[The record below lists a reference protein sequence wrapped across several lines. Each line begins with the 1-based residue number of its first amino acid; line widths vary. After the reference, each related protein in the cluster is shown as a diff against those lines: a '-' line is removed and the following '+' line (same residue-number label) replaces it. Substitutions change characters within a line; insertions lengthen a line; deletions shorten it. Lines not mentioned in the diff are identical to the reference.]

1 MQYFIYSF
9 LLPFCMKTY
18 LLLVFVCFLVIG
30 CTPLDQTSQQL
41 PSTQPVDTV
50 QQSSPTTST
59 SSLITLEQLRAHSQ
73 SGDCWVSY
81 EGTVYDITEWLPLHP
96 GGSAVIA
103 QYCGT
108 SSEFE
113 TAFSGKHGQQM
124 IGQLQAQ
131 GRVVGTLN

>member
-1 MQYFIYSF
+1 
-9 LLPFCMKTY
+9 MKTY
-18 LLLVFVCFLVIG
+18 FALLLVCIFISG
-30 CTPLDQTSQQL
+30 CAQVAPTS
-41 PSTQPVDTV
+41 DTV
-50 QQSSPTTST
+50 QVNVSSVDSSSDST
-59 SSLITLEQLRAHSQ
+59 SITLAQLKEHSQ

-81 EGTVYDITEWLPLHP
+81 EGVVYDITEWLPLHP

-113 TAFSGKHGQQM
+113 TAFSGKHGQKM
-124 IGQLQAQ
+124 VGQLQAQ